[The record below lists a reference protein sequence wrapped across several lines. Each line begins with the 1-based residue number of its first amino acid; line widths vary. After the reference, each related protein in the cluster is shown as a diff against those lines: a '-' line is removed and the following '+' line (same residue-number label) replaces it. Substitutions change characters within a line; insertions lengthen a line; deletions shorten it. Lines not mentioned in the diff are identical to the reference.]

1 MNFLIDNMLSVELA
15 QTLIVHGHRAVHVRD
30 LGLAA
35 ALDVELLEIAKIQRR
50 VIISADRDFGTLLAE
65 LKADQPSVIYL
76 RGGVE
81 RDPVLL
87 ADRIASNLP
96 RIATALAAGA
106 IVVIEPGRIRIRK
119 LPIEK

>member
-15 QTLIVHGHRAVHVRD
+15 QALMVHGHESVHVRG

-35 ALDVELLEIAKIQRR
+35 ALDVELLEVAKAHRR
-50 VIISADRDFGTLLAE
+50 VIVSADRDFGTLLAE

-81 RDPVLL
+81 RDPVLR

-96 RIATALAAGA
+96 RIAPALAAGA

-119 LPIEK
+119 LPISK